1 MGENY
6 LANFVQSA
14 FDSLTEVK
22 APVKGGTLVIS
33 GDGRYYNKEAIQ
45 IISKIAVAEGV
56 SKLWIGKDGLLSTPA
71 ASAVIRSRDGG
82 FKVCQKTRTLFYFR
96 IAIVLSCAPPSH
108 NLFLLASCGTLSS
121 LRMAARVAMRGRCLF
136 WAHESMLCD
145 GLEIEAQT
153 HATCEKQHAR
163 KLHGIFVIAAG

>member
-82 FKVCQKTRTLFYFR
+82 FKVWQKTRALFYFR
-96 IAIVLSCAPPSH
+96 VVFSCTFPCH
-108 NLFLLASCGTLSS
+108 ILSS
-121 LRMAARVAMRGRCLF
+121 LRRAVDYSTCGWQRASQCEGGALSGSMTEGMSCNGR
-136 WAHESMLCD
+136 
-145 GLEIEAQT
+145 EIEAQT
-153 HATCEKQHAR
+153 HDACD
-163 KLHGIFVIAAG
+163 KLHGKCCVEKVLCRLVI

>member
-14 FDSLTEVK
+14 FDSLAEVK

-33 GDGRYYNKEAIQ
+33 GDGRYFNKEAIQ

-56 SKLWIGKDGLLSTPA
+56 SRLWIGKDGLLSTPA

-82 FKVCQKTRTLFYFR
+82 FKVRSRSCTNTHHPLPPPPPHHP
-96 IAIVLSCAPPSH
+96 VLVWAGCC
-108 NLFLLASCGTLSS
+108 FQ
-121 LRMAARVAMRGRCLF
+121 MAALSRCHGF
-136 WAHESMLCD
+136 PPCMHGHVSGFRCECTVECATRIRRW
-145 GLEIEAQT
+145 EAVS
-153 HATCEKQHAR
+153 CISV
-163 KLHGIFVIAAG
+163 LLLG